1 MDTSATVRKA
11 TTEAE
16 KQKHRQ
22 EGQCFE
28 CSKQGHI
35 AHMCPDKK
43 THARILNSNP
53 PSSNSSSIG
62 SAAISDIAS
71 VMSDDTTT
79 TTSSADIAVCIL
91 KISDKER
98 AEFARVMKEGGEE
111 MGFLDTWM

>member
-1 MDTSATVRKA
+1 MDTSATVQKA

-16 KQKHRQ
+16 KQKHRK
-22 EGQCFE
+22 EGQ

-43 THARILNSNP
+43 TRAQVLNFNP
-53 PSSNSSSIG
+53 SLSNSSSIG
-62 SAAISDIAS
+62 SATILNVAS

-79 TTSSADIAVCIL
+79 TTSSADIAAHVL
-91 KISDKER
+91 RFLEEER

-111 MGFLDTWM
+111 MAFLNDWM